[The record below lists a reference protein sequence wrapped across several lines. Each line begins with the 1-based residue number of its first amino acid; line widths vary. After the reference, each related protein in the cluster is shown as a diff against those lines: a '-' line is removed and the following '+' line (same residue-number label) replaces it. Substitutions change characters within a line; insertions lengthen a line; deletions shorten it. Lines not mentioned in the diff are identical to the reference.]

1 MSMKKT
7 PNWQNLKF
15 RMTNSGSEARRCLT
29 ADDSRRRHVSWRR
42 QTSVNAKI
50 AGNGNGWNSRQKN
63 DKLIFHLLRR
73 SWTWLEG
80 IWARYQIP
88 KLGRNLPDREINQ
101 NYRRH
106 GEQITLFSPQIYF
119 ISKTEKYE
127 NNSGTNVL
135 ESYKLVAR
143 LSLLNGLDMTPLFYH
158 ILQTFL
164 DE

>member
-1 MSMKKT
+1 MEFETKKRQIDFPLTT
-7 PNWQNLKF
+7 PVMNLAGG
-15 RMTNSGSEARRCLT
+15 NLGSISNTE
-29 ADDSRRRHVSWRR
+29 
-42 QTSVNAKI
+42 
-50 AGNGNGWNSRQKN
+50 
-63 DKLIFHLLRR
+63 
-73 SWTWLEG
+73 
-80 IWARYQIP
+80 
-88 KLGRNLPDREINQ
+88 LGRNLPDREINQ

-158 ILQTFL
+158 ILRTFL